1 MEQRGTL
8 KSWNDQKGFG
18 FIRPEQ
24 GGEDVF
30 AHISAVHGERRPL
43 VGDRVLYVSGRDPQG
58 RLRAEHL
65 RLDAPLTLDQ
75 PAIRQRPGSQR
86 KPAEQQARPH
96 ATARAAGKPAR
107 QLVAG
112 NIQQLPLKLVL
123 FGLLCLL
130 PLAGSL
136 LRLGAVLPLAIY
148 AVASLL
154 TFVLYWRDKH
164 SALKDRWRTP
174 ETTLHFFELVGGW
187 PGALVAQQVFRHKTR
202 KLSYQLAFWLIVVL
216 HQAFWIDLLFV
227 GSGFTRERLDWLLR
241 LL

>member
-65 RLDAPLTLDQ
+65 RLGAPLTLDQ

-86 KPAEQQARPH
+86 KPAEQQARPR

-174 ETTLHFFELVGGW
+174 ETTLHFFELAGGW

>member
-18 FIRPEQ
+18 FIRPQQ

-86 KPAEQQARPH
+86 KPAEQQARPR

-174 ETTLHFFELVGGW
+174 ETTLHFFELAGGW
-187 PGALVAQQVFRHKTR
+187 PGALVAQQVFRHK
-202 KLSYQLAFWLIVVL
+202 
-216 HQAFWIDLLFV
+216 
-227 GSGFTRERLDWLLR
+227 
-241 LL
+241 